1 MLRKILLRLAAS
13 LALMGLF
20 PGCLPN
26 KSFRPGNAAT
36 EPRLRGARDY
46 DLGFIEFD
54 EQGDFW
60 DRAQLAAAVG
70 LIKQTRKP
78 LLVVYAHGWQN
89 NASDEV
95 YDVPQFRNVLEK
107 LARTDRVRELNYQ
120 VVGVYLGWRGKQAY
134 DPLLKVLSFENR
146 KDAAT
151 RIGSS
156 NTITEAIFRVVYEAR
171 HRSSAART
179 ILIGHSFGA
188 LVVERAVEQAMTGG
202 ILTGKPVV
210 PADFILLINSAAESI
225 YAKEMRDMMTATL
238 SFDTARKCYQAPDD
252 SGCYL
257 KDEPRI
263 ISVTSETDSATGLAF
278 PIGANIF
285 GIGKLYRDYDGPETS
300 GQRVS
305 QRLFFNHTPGHN
317 ERLLDHAIVPLTGE
331 LPMPRRPR
339 AFEENLEFPQALPA
353 SGADNQATPI
363 FATGGEETAA
373 GKTTVW
379 RWWRLQYTGDAK
391 QRSPFWI
398 VKVPK
403 EILNGHGGIF
413 NPNARDMMAALFRLS
428 NVLDRENAE
437 LPRIEI
443 KSRPSSAGQPLAEA
457 KPLAAPAVP
466 QSESETTSAAETT
479 AAQLSPSPSKI
490 HRART
495 HKAEFLQF
503 KRRVTGPPSSANQAG
518 P

>member
-13 LALMGLF
+13 LALVALL
-20 PGCLPN
+20 PSCLPN

-36 EPRLRGARDY
+36 EPRLQGTRDY

-60 DRAQLAAAVG
+60 DRAQLAAAVS

-95 YDVPQFRNVLEK
+95 YDVPQFRDVLEK
-107 LARTDRVRELNYQ
+107 LARTERVRELNYQ

-134 DPLLKVLSFENR
+134 DPVLKLLSFQNR

-171 HRSSAART
+171 HRAGDART

-202 ILTGKPVV
+202 ILTGKPVM

-263 ISVTSETDSATGLAF
+263 ISVTSETDQATGLAF
-278 PIGANIF
+278 PIGATIF
-285 GIGKLYRDYDGPETS
+285 GVGKLYRDYEGPETG

-305 QRLFFNHTPGHN
+305 QRLFFTRTPGHN
-317 ERLLDHAIVPLTGE
+317 DRLLDHAIMPLTGE
-331 LPMPRRPR
+331 MPTPRRAR
-339 AFEENLEFPQALPA
+339 AFEENLEFPQALPTNN
-353 SGADNQATPI
+353 ADNQATPI

-373 GKTTVW
+373 GKTTIW
-379 RWWRLQYTGDAK
+379 RWWRLDYTGDAK

-443 KSRPSSAGQPLAEA
+443 KSRPSNAGQSLVEA
-457 KPLAAPAVP
+457 KPPAAPIALV
-466 QSESETTSAAETT
+466 SEPVTSSATETVAATP
-479 AAQLSPSPSKI
+479 SPSPRKMR
-490 HRART
+490 HTRT
-495 HKAEFLQF
+495 RKPAFLQL
-503 KRRVTGPPSSANQAG
+503 KKRVTGSPPANQVT